1 MYEYAPHYEA
11 SPQFHDVK
19 ENEMENNVLRR
30 RLVSLFIAML
40 IAFPVRSAYS
50 ANYTANFD
58 NADIHTF
65 VNIIGQSTGKTILI
79 DPDVKASISVR
90 SHDTFNEE
98 EYYQFFLSVLDLY
111 GLSVISLDNG
121 LLKVV
126 RTEKAKQLP
135 GSLANTAAPGKGDEL
150 VTRIVP
156 LENVPARAL
165 SPLLRQMIEGGGA
178 GNVVHY
184 EPTNTL
190 IITGKA
196 STVNRL
202 LLVVKR
208 VDVMGDEKE
217 QIFPLKYASAT
228 DLANVLNDLSK
239 ENNKDARPA
248 TLQTRIV
255 ADKRSNTLIVSG
267 GDRARSRIAQL
278 ISRLDT
284 EEQGQGNTRVW
295 YLKYAKADK
304 LVEVLTGV
312 TQKLKEEKSSTATTA
327 GSAKG
332 MSITADEQTNSLVIT
347 ADQSLIH
354 QLEPVI
360 EKLDIRRAQVLVEAV
375 IVEVQDG
382 KGLNLG
388 VQWANK
394 NVGGQQFTKTGLPI
408 FNAAQ
413 GVNEF
418 KRQGGITSDN
428 PAYDLFSSYNGLAAG
443 FFNGDW
449 GVLLTALSADNK
461 NDILSTPSIVTLDNK
476 EASFN
481 VGQDVPVLSGSQTT
495 SGDNIYSTVERKTV
509 GTKLKVIPQIN
520 EGDSVLMEIEQEV
533 SSVDTSASSSS
544 LGPTFNTR
552 TIQNAVLVKSGETV
566 VLGGLM
572 DDASKQEVSKVPLL
586 GDIPLVGQLFR
597 YTSNEKSKRNLMV
610 FIRPTIIRD
619 DEVYRSVSR
628 EKYSRFQTLQK
639 ERSDRLSPALVGVDD
654 IEKLDDKTFRDVP
667 ATALPAARKNP
678 FSSGD
683 AQ

>member
-1 MYEYAPHYEA
+1 MILLLAA
-11 SPQFHDVK
+11 SC
-19 ENEMENNVLRR
+19 RT
-30 RLVSLFIAML
+30 
-40 IAFPVRSAYS
+40 AFAVD
-50 ANYTANFD
+50 YTANFD
-58 NADIHTF
+58 NADIQTF
-65 VNIIGQSTGKTILI
+65 VNIVGQNMGKTILI

-90 SHDTFNEE
+90 SNDTFNED

-111 GLSVISLDNG
+111 GFSIITLDNG

-126 RTEKAKQLP
+126 RSEQVKTMP
-135 GSLANTAAPGKGDEL
+135 GRLISGTKPGKGDEL
-150 VTRIVP
+150 VTRIVS
-156 LENVPARAL
+156 LENVPARVL
-165 SPLLRQMIEGGGA
+165 SPLLRQMLDGGKV

-184 EPTNTL
+184 EPSNAL

-202 LLVVKR
+202 LEVVKR
-208 VDVMGDEKE
+208 VDVMGDAKE
-217 QIFPLKYASAT
+217 QVFTLKYASAT
-228 DLANVLNDLSK
+228 DLADVLNDLARENGK
-239 ENNKDARPA
+239 EAKPA

-255 ADKRSNTLIVSG
+255 ADKRSNALIVSG
-267 GDRARSRIAQL
+267 SDRARARMAQL

-284 EEQGQGNTRVW
+284 QDQGEGNTRVW

-312 TQKLKEEKSSTATTA
+312 TQKMKDEKSSASKS
-327 GSAKG
+327 SASSSNNDI
-332 MSITADEQTNSLVIT
+332 SITADEQTNSLVIT
-347 ADQSLIH
+347 ADQSILQ
-354 QLEPVI
+354 QLEDVI
-360 EKLDIRRAQVLVEAV
+360 AKLDIRRAQVLVEAI

-382 KGLNLG
+382 KGINLG

-394 NVGGQQFTKTGLPI
+394 NVGVQQFTKTNLPI

-413 GVNEF
+413 GVQEF
-418 KRQGGITSDN
+418 KRQGGTTSDN
-428 PAYDLFSSYNGLAAG
+428 PAYDLFSNFNGLAAG

-449 GVLLTALSADNK
+449 GVLLTALSSNSK

-481 VGQDVPVLSGSQTT
+481 AGQDVPVLSGSQTT

-509 GTKLKVIPQIN
+509 GTKLKVTPQIN

-533 SSVDTSASSSS
+533 SSVDSTATSST

-572 DDASKQEVSKVPLL
+572 DDSSKQEVSKVPLL
-586 GDIPLVGQLFR
+586 GDIPLIGQLFR
-597 YTSNEKSKRNLMV
+597 YTSNEKNKRNLMV

-619 DEVYRSVSR
+619 DEVYHSLSRDKYTGFKEMQQNRSS
-628 EKYSRFQTLQK
+628 KQNGSLI
-639 ERSDRLSPALVGVDD
+639 DVDA
-654 IEKLDDKTFRDVP
+654 IESLDDHAFDSSVATP
-667 ATALPAARKNP
+667 AKSNSKNP
-678 FSSGD
+678 FHNGS
-683 AQ
+683 AK

>member
-1 MYEYAPHYEA
+1 
-11 SPQFHDVK
+11 
-19 ENEMENNVLRR
+19 MERTVLHR
-30 RLVSLFIAML
+30 RLKSWSLILLLAASCRT
-40 IAFPVRSAYS
+40 AFAVD
-50 ANYTANFD
+50 YTANFD
-58 NADIHTF
+58 NADIQTF
-65 VNIIGQSTGKTILI
+65 VNIVGQNMGKTILI

-90 SHDTFNEE
+90 SNDTFNED

-111 GLSVISLDNG
+111 GFSIITLDNG

-126 RTEKAKQLP
+126 RSEQVKTMP
-135 GSLANTAAPGKGDEL
+135 GRLISGTKPGKGDEL
-150 VTRIVP
+150 VTRIVS
-156 LENVPARAL
+156 LENVPARVL
-165 SPLLRQMIEGGGA
+165 SPLLRQMLDGGKV

-184 EPTNTL
+184 EPSNAL

-202 LLVVKR
+202 LEVVKR
-208 VDVMGDEKE
+208 VDVMGDAKE
-217 QIFPLKYASAT
+217 QVFTLKYASAT
-228 DLANVLNDLSK
+228 DLADVLNDLARENGK
-239 ENNKDARPA
+239 EAKPA

-255 ADKRSNTLIVSG
+255 ADKRSNALIVSG
-267 GDRARSRIAQL
+267 SDRARARMAQL

-284 EEQGQGNTRVW
+284 QDQGEGNTRVW

-312 TQKLKEEKSSTATTA
+312 TQKMKDEKSSASKS
-327 GSAKG
+327 SASSSNNDI
-332 MSITADEQTNSLVIT
+332 SITADEQTNSLVIT
-347 ADQSLIH
+347 ADQSILQ
-354 QLEPVI
+354 QLEDVI
-360 EKLDIRRAQVLVEAV
+360 AKLDIRRAQVLVEAI

-382 KGLNLG
+382 KGINLG

-394 NVGGQQFTKTGLPI
+394 NVGVQQFTKTNLPI

-413 GVNEF
+413 GVQEF
-418 KRQGGITSDN
+418 KRLGGTTSDN
-428 PAYDLFSSYNGLAAG
+428 PAYDLFSNFNGLAAG

-449 GVLLTALSADNK
+449 GVLLTALSSNSK

-481 VGQDVPVLSGSQTT
+481 AGQDVPVLSGSQTT

-509 GTKLKVIPQIN
+509 GTKLKVTPQIN

-533 SSVDTSASSSS
+533 SSVDSTATSST

-572 DDASKQEVSKVPLL
+572 DDSSKQEVSKVPLL
-586 GDIPLVGQLFR
+586 GDIPLIGQLFR
-597 YTSNEKSKRNLMV
+597 YTSNEKNKRNLMV

-619 DEVYRSVSR
+619 DEVYHSLSRDKYTGFKEMQQNRSS
-628 EKYSRFQTLQK
+628 KQNGSLI
-639 ERSDRLSPALVGVDD
+639 DVDA
-654 IEKLDDKTFRDVP
+654 IESLDDHAFDSSVATP
-667 ATALPAARKNP
+667 AKSNSKNP
-678 FSSGD
+678 FHNGS
-683 AQ
+683 AK

>member
-1 MYEYAPHYEA
+1 
-11 SPQFHDVK
+11 
-19 ENEMENNVLRR
+19 MERTVLHR
-30 RLVSLFIAML
+30 RLKSWSLILLLAASCRT
-40 IAFPVRSAYS
+40 AFAVD
-50 ANYTANFD
+50 YTANFD
-58 NADIHTF
+58 NADIQTF
-65 VNIIGQSTGKTILI
+65 VNIVGQNVGKTILI

-90 SHDTFNEE
+90 SNDTFNED

-111 GLSVISLDNG
+111 GFSIITLDNG

-126 RTEKAKQLP
+126 RSEQVKTMP
-135 GSLANTAAPGKGDEL
+135 GRLISGTKPGKGDEL
-150 VTRIVP
+150 VTRIVS
-156 LENVPARAL
+156 LENVPARVL
-165 SPLLRQMIEGGGA
+165 SPLLRQMLDGGKV

-184 EPTNTL
+184 EPSNAL

-202 LLVVKR
+202 LEVVKR
-208 VDVMGDEKE
+208 VDVMGDAKE
-217 QIFPLKYASAT
+217 QVFTLKYASAT
-228 DLANVLNDLSK
+228 DLADVLNDLARENGK
-239 ENNKDARPA
+239 EAKPA

-255 ADKRSNTLIVSG
+255 ADKRSNALIVSG
-267 GDRARSRIAQL
+267 SDRARARMAQL

-284 EEQGQGNTRVW
+284 QDQGEGNTRVW

-312 TQKLKEEKSSTATTA
+312 TQKMKDEKSSASKS
-327 GSAKG
+327 SASSSNNDI
-332 MSITADEQTNSLVIT
+332 SITADEQTNSLVIT
-347 ADQSLIH
+347 ADQSILQ
-354 QLEPVI
+354 QLEDVI
-360 EKLDIRRAQVLVEAV
+360 AKLDIRRAQVLVEAI

-382 KGLNLG
+382 KGINLG

-394 NVGGQQFTKTGLPI
+394 NVGVQQFTKTNLPI

-413 GVNEF
+413 GVQEF
-418 KRQGGITSDN
+418 KRQGGTTSDN
-428 PAYDLFSSYNGLAAG
+428 PAYDLFSNFNGLAAG

-449 GVLLTALSADNK
+449 GVLLTALSSNSK

-481 VGQDVPVLSGSQTT
+481 AGQDVPVLSGSQTT

-509 GTKLKVIPQIN
+509 GTKLKVTPQIN

-533 SSVDTSASSSS
+533 SSVDSTATSST

-572 DDASKQEVSKVPLL
+572 DDSSKQEVSKVPLL
-586 GDIPLVGQLFR
+586 GDIPLIGQLFR
-597 YTSNEKSKRNLMV
+597 YTSNEKNKRNLMV

-619 DEVYRSVSR
+619 DEVYHSLSRDKYTGFKEMQQNRSS
-628 EKYSRFQTLQK
+628 KQNGSLI
-639 ERSDRLSPALVGVDD
+639 DVDA
-654 IEKLDDKTFRDVP
+654 IESLDDHAFDSSVATP
-667 ATALPAARKNP
+667 AKSNSKNP
-678 FSSGD
+678 FHNGS
-683 AQ
+683 AK

>member
-1 MYEYAPHYEA
+1 
-11 SPQFHDVK
+11 
-19 ENEMENNVLRR
+19 MERTVLHR
-30 RLVSLFIAML
+30 RLKSWSLILLLAASCRT
-40 IAFPVRSAYS
+40 AFAVD
-50 ANYTANFD
+50 YTANFD
-58 NADIHTF
+58 NADIQIF
-65 VNIIGQSTGKTILI
+65 VNIVGQNMGKTILI

-90 SHDTFNEE
+90 SNDTFNED

-111 GLSVISLDNG
+111 GFSIITLDNG

-126 RTEKAKQLP
+126 RSEQVKTMP
-135 GSLANTAAPGKGDEL
+135 GRLISGTKPGKGDEL
-150 VTRIVP
+150 VTRIVS
-156 LENVPARAL
+156 LENVPARVL
-165 SPLLRQMIEGGGA
+165 SPLLRQMLDGGKV

-184 EPTNTL
+184 EPSNAL

-202 LLVVKR
+202 LEVVKR
-208 VDVMGDEKE
+208 VDVMGDAKE
-217 QIFPLKYASAT
+217 QVFTLKYASAT
-228 DLANVLNDLSK
+228 DLADVLNDLARENGK
-239 ENNKDARPA
+239 EAKPA

-255 ADKRSNTLIVSG
+255 ADKRSNALIVSG
-267 GDRARSRIAQL
+267 SDRARARMAQL

-284 EEQGQGNTRVW
+284 QDQGEGNTRVW

-312 TQKLKEEKSSTATTA
+312 TQKMKDEKSSASKS
-327 GSAKG
+327 SASSSNNDI
-332 MSITADEQTNSLVIT
+332 SITADEQTNSLVIT
-347 ADQSLIH
+347 ADQSILQ
-354 QLEPVI
+354 QLEDVI
-360 EKLDIRRAQVLVEAV
+360 AKLDIRRAQVLVEAI

-382 KGLNLG
+382 KGINLG

-394 NVGGQQFTKTGLPI
+394 NVGVQQFTKTNLPI

-413 GVNEF
+413 GVQEF
-418 KRQGGITSDN
+418 KRQGGTTSDN
-428 PAYDLFSSYNGLAAG
+428 PAYDLFSNFNGLAAG

-449 GVLLTALSADNK
+449 GVLLTALSSNSK

-481 VGQDVPVLSGSQTT
+481 AGQDVPVLSGSQTT

-509 GTKLKVIPQIN
+509 GTKLKVTPQIN

-533 SSVDTSASSSS
+533 SSVDSTATSST

-572 DDASKQEVSKVPLL
+572 DDSSKQEVSKVPLL
-586 GDIPLVGQLFR
+586 GDIPLIGQLFR
-597 YTSNEKSKRNLMV
+597 YTSNEKNKRNLMV

-619 DEVYRSVSR
+619 DEVYHSLSRDKYTGFKEMQQNRSS
-628 EKYSRFQTLQK
+628 KQNGSLI
-639 ERSDRLSPALVGVDD
+639 DVDA
-654 IEKLDDKTFRDVP
+654 IESLDDHAFDSSVATP
-667 ATALPAARKNP
+667 AKSNSKNP
-678 FSSGD
+678 FHNGS
-683 AQ
+683 AK

>member
-1 MYEYAPHYEA
+1 
-11 SPQFHDVK
+11 
-19 ENEMENNVLRR
+19 MERTVLHR
-30 RLVSLFIAML
+30 RLKSWSLILLLAASCRT
-40 IAFPVRSAYS
+40 AFAVD
-50 ANYTANFD
+50 YTANFD
-58 NADIHTF
+58 NADIQTF
-65 VNIIGQSTGKTILI
+65 VNIVGQNMGKTILI

-90 SHDTFNEE
+90 SNDTFNED

-111 GLSVISLDNG
+111 GFSIITLDNG

-126 RTEKAKQLP
+126 RSEQVKTMP
-135 GSLANTAAPGKGDEL
+135 GRLISGTKPGKGDEL
-150 VTRIVP
+150 VTRIVS
-156 LENVPARAL
+156 LENVPARVL
-165 SPLLRQMIEGGGA
+165 SPLLRQMLDGGKV

-184 EPTNTL
+184 EPSNAL

-202 LLVVKR
+202 LEVVKR
-208 VDVMGDEKE
+208 VDVMGDAKE
-217 QIFPLKYASAT
+217 QVFTLKYASAT
-228 DLANVLNDLSK
+228 DLADVLNDLARENGK
-239 ENNKDARPA
+239 EAKPA

-255 ADKRSNTLIVSG
+255 ADKRSNALIVSG
-267 GDRARSRIAQL
+267 SDRARARMAQL

-284 EEQGQGNTRVW
+284 QDQGEGNTRVW

-312 TQKLKEEKSSTATTA
+312 TQKMKDEKSSASKS
-327 GSAKG
+327 SASSSNNDI
-332 MSITADEQTNSLVIT
+332 SITADEQTNSLVIT
-347 ADQSLIH
+347 ADQSILQ
-354 QLEPVI
+354 QLEDVI
-360 EKLDIRRAQVLVEAV
+360 AKLDIRRAQVLVEAI

-382 KGLNLG
+382 KGINLG

-394 NVGGQQFTKTGLPI
+394 NVGVQQFTKTNLPI

-413 GVNEF
+413 GVQEF
-418 KRQGGITSDN
+418 KRQGGTTSDN
-428 PAYDLFSSYNGLAAG
+428 PAYDLFSNFNGLAAG

-449 GVLLTALSADNK
+449 GVLLTALSSNSK

-481 VGQDVPVLSGSQTT
+481 AGQDVPVLSGSQTT

-509 GTKLKVIPQIN
+509 GTKLKVTPQIN

-533 SSVDTSASSSS
+533 SSVDSTATSST

-572 DDASKQEVSKVPLL
+572 DDSSKQEVSKVPLL
-586 GDIPLVGQLFR
+586 GDIPLIGQLFR
-597 YTSNEKSKRNLMV
+597 YTSNEKNKRNLMV

-619 DEVYRSVSR
+619 DEVYHSLSRDKYTGFKEMQQNRSS
-628 EKYSRFQTLQK
+628 KQNGSLI
-639 ERSDRLSPALVGVDD
+639 DVDA
-654 IEKLDDKTFRDVP
+654 IESLDDHAFDSSVATPAKTNS
-667 ATALPAARKNP
+667 KNP
-678 FSSGD
+678 FHNGS
-683 AQ
+683 AK

>member
-1 MYEYAPHYEA
+1 ML
-11 SPQFHDVK
+11 
-19 ENEMENNVLRR
+19 VLF
-30 RLVSLFIAML
+30 SIA
-40 IAFPVRSAYS
+40 AQPGYTAD
-50 ANYTANFD
+50 YTANFND
-58 NADIHTF
+58 ADIRTF
-65 VNIIGQSTGKTILI
+65 VSIVGQNMGKTILI

-90 SHDTFNEE
+90 SADTFNEE
-98 EYYQFFLSVLDLY
+98 EYYQFFLSVLNLY
-111 GLSVISLDNG
+111 GFSLISLDNG

-126 RTEKAKQLP
+126 RSEKVKTLP
-135 GSLANTAAPGKGDEL
+135 GKLTNGSRPGKGDEL
-150 VTRIVP
+150 VTRIVS
-156 LENVPARAL
+156 LDNVPARAL
-165 SPLLRQMIEGGGA
+165 SPLLRQMLDGGNV

-184 EPTNTL
+184 EPSNTL

-202 LLVVKR
+202 LEVVKR
-208 VDVMGDEKE
+208 VDVMGDKKE
-217 QIFPLKYASAT
+217 QVISLKYASAS
-228 DLANVLNDLSK
+228 DLADVLNDLSRESGK
-239 ENNKDARPA
+239 EAQPA

-255 ADKRSNTLIVSG
+255 ADKRTNALIISG
-267 GDRARSRIAQL
+267 SDRARARIQQL
-278 ISRLDT
+278 VSRLDT
-284 EEQGQGNTRVW
+284 QEQGQGNTRVW

-312 TQKLKEEKSSTATTA
+312 TQKLTEEKNGASKPTSSS
-327 GSAKG
+327 GNG
-332 MSITADEQTNSLVIT
+332 ISITADEQTNSLVVT
-347 ADQSLIH
+347 ADQGILQ
-354 QLEPVI
+354 QLDEVI
-360 EKLDIRRAQVLVEAV
+360 AKLDIRRAQVLVEAI

-413 GVNEF
+413 GINEF
-418 KRQGGITSDN
+418 KAKGGMTSDN
-428 PAYDLFSSYNGLAAG
+428 PAYDLFSNYNGLAAG

-449 GVLLTALSADNK
+449 GVLLTALNTDNK

-476 EASFN
+476 EAAFN

-509 GTKLKVIPQIN
+509 GTKLKVTPQIN

-533 SSVDTSASSSS
+533 SSVDTSATSSS

-586 GDIPLVGQLFR
+586 GDIPLIGQLFR

-619 DEVYRSVSR
+619 DEVYHSLSR
-628 EKYSRFQTLQK
+628 DKYTGFKEMQK
-639 ERSDRLSPALVGVDD
+639 ERSDKRSGKLINVDE
-654 IEKLDDKTFRDVP
+654 IESLDDRTFNNTL
-667 ATALPAARKNP
+667 AAPAAKNP
-678 FSSGD
+678 FSGE
-683 AQ
+683 AVK

>member
-1 MYEYAPHYEA
+1 MEGTFRGQRLRAISLALLLIIA
-11 SPQFHDVK
+11 SKPALAA
-19 ENEMENNVLRR
+19 E
-30 RLVSLFIAML
+30 
-40 IAFPVRSAYS
+40 
-50 ANYTANFD
+50 YTANFTG
-58 NADIHTF
+58 ADIQTF
-65 VNIIGQSTGKTILI
+65 VNIVGQNTGKTILI
-79 DPDVKASISVR
+79 DPDVNATISVR
-90 SHDTFNEE
+90 SADTFNEE

-111 GLSVISLDNG
+111 GFSLISLDNG

-126 RTEKAKQLP
+126 RSEKAKTLP
-135 GSLANTAAPGKGDEL
+135 GRLSTGDKPGRGDEL
-150 VTRIVP
+150 VTRIVS

-165 SPLLRQMIEGGGA
+165 SPLLRQMLDGGSV

-184 EPTNTL
+184 EPSNAL

-202 LLVVKR
+202 LEVIKR
-208 VDVMGDEKE
+208 VDVMGNEKE
-217 QIFPLKYASAT
+217 QIIPLKYASAT
-228 DLANVLNDLSK
+228 DLAEVLTDLSRESGK
-239 ENNKDARPA
+239 EAKPA
-248 TLQTRIV
+248 TLLTRIV
-255 ADKRSNTLIVSG
+255 ADKRTNSLIVSG
-267 GDRARSRIAQL
+267 SDRARARVVQL

-284 EEQGQGNTRVW
+284 QDQGQGNTRVW

-312 TQKLKEEKSSTATTA
+312 SQKLQDEKGGTPKATSSS
-327 GSAKG
+327 GNDI
-332 MSITADEQTNSLVIT
+332 SITADEQTNSLVVT
-347 ADQSLIH
+347 ADQGVLQ
-354 QLEPVI
+354 QLGEVI
-360 EKLDIRRAQVLVEAV
+360 AKLDIRRAQVLVEAI

-394 NVGGQQFTKTGLPI
+394 NIGGQQFTQTGLPI

-413 GVNEF
+413 GINEY
-418 KRQGGITSDN
+418 KAKGGMTSDN
-428 PAYDLFSSYNGLAAG
+428 PAYKLFGNYNGLAAG

-449 GVLLTALSADNK
+449 GVLLTALNTDNK

-509 GTKLKVIPQIN
+509 GTKLKVTPQIN

-533 SSVDTSASSSS
+533 SSVDASTTSSS

-552 TIQNAVLVKSGETV
+552 TVQNAVLVKSGETV

-619 DEVYRSVSR
+619 DEIYRSLSR
-628 EKYSRFQTLQK
+628 DKYNGYRQMQK
-639 ERSDRLSPALVGVDD
+639 ERSDKQSDKLIQVDAIDALDERAFDIPSP
-654 IEKLDDKTFRDVP
+654 P
-667 ATALPAARKNP
+667 PAAKNP
-678 FSSGD
+678 FRED
-683 AQ
+683 RTK